1 MLKRILLTGI
11 QTSTYRWK
19 QPKCQSTDEW
29 MNELGYICTYICVY
43 NRSYSDI
50 KVDEVLMY
58 STMQKT
64 SEMRELDTKDPVFYD
79 SIYIKYPEKMSP

>member
-1 MLKRILLTGI
+1 
-11 QTSTYRWK
+11 
-19 QPKCQSTDEW
+19 
-29 MNELGYICTYICVY
+29 
-43 NRSYSDI
+43 
-50 KVDEVLMY
+50 MY